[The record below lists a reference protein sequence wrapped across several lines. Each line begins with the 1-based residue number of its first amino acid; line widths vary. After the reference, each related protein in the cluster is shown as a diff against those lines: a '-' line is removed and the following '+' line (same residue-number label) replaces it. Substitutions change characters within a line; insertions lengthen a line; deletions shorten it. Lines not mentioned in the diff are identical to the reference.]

1 MEAGKDLTYIA
12 VIVVGGG
19 LIGNICHHT
28 NQFIIRS
35 VNCNNNVDFDKFEK
49 SFCLL
54 VSGYI
59 LYNLYQELCATDGA
73 TSVYSAA
80 AEICKNDGRVSIVSS
95 VIKEEEDMFLENLL

>member
-28 NQFIIRS
+28 NQFGIRS
-35 VNCNNNVDFDKFEK
+35 VNCNNDVDFDKNWEVF
-49 SFCLL
+49 FLL

-95 VIKEEEDMFLENLL
+95 VIKEEEAMFLENLL